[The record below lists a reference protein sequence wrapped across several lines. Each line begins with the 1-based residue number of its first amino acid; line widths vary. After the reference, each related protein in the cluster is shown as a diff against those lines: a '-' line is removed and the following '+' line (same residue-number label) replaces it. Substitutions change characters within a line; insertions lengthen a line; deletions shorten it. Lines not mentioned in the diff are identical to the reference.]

1 MKTIQFTTL
10 QFGTV
15 EIYSDWGG
23 SFLRVHQPD
32 GSRLQWTAPDAH
44 TDIPLQQGRLTWT
57 RDEKLSLSKR
67 ILQRAEAE
75 LNASYPGGYAA
86 AVADLRDWLL
96 AEGPV

>member
-1 MKTIQFTTL
+1 METIQFTTL

-44 TDIPLQQGRLTWT
+44 TDMPLEQGRLTWT
-57 RDEKLSLSKR
+57 RDDKLSLSTR

-75 LNASYPGGYAA
+75 LNASYPGGYDT

-96 AEGPV
+96 AEV

>member
-1 MKTIQFTTL
+1 MQFTTL

-44 TDIPLQQGRLTWT
+44 TDIPLEQGRLTWT
-57 RDEKLSLSKR
+57 RNDKLSLSTR
-67 ILQRAEAE
+67 ILQRAETE
-75 LNASYPGGYAA
+75 LNGSYPGGYDA

-96 AEGPV
+96 AEV